1 MQLDWEETPY
11 DIEGLSS
18 YLYKQL
24 DGFGPLETVIA
35 SISGNAKKFTEIA
48 ESIFPKVEREV
59 AEKATSNL
67 LMLANA
73 AKEKGRVLLPVR
85 IHLFFKGV
93 SGIYVC
99 TNASCNVKRKNDE
112 QSLLGKCMIRQN

>member
-11 DIEGLSS
+11 DIEDLSS

-73 AKEKGRVLLPVR
+73 AK
-85 IHLFFKGV
+85 
-93 SGIYVC
+93 
-99 TNASCNVKRKNDE
+99 KRKSFITSSD
-112 QSLLGKCMIRQN
+112 SLVLQRGLGDLCLYKCKL